1 MRIALG
7 LLLLLIATGVPSAKA
22 DPSRVTFRFVQP
34 SEQTTIADLCCDP
47 GAVFDGAEAQSV
59 SSGVGGD
66 PIWIGLPSMP
76 PGSVIAFTRI
86 VDRAVLYERLPARAE
101 WRVSVAGDSVVRAG
115 SALAVPRVAFELSSD
130 LGPEAVRYLQVTQP
144 NTVEY
149 GLTLWDRDSF
159 ERTNER
165 ERTLFLL
172 LLGFIA
178 AIALYNLAVSF
189 VAREPVFA
197 LNAMTIVSL
206 IFVDLYL
213 SGMGRLHLWPPHL
226 SNLAL
231 NVALASTIL
240 FGATFMATFLSF
252 DDRRPRAAN
261 LLYVVSVPGL
271 PVLLSG
277 AVLPYYLPLTA
288 LLVLVVLMM
297 LLAVSITV
305 LEALKGNKNARLLV
319 IPLAAVMLPGGA
331 LLLLRAMTDLD
342 LGYGDTHI
350 LEIMLALEAL
360 AFSLALAARI
370 RHHRSA
376 AEQARTRLAEAELE
390 IARRFVA
397 LQEQERARIA
407 SELHDSVGHNV
418 VVMKALMDA
427 AEVGRASGDDI
438 RAASSLAKR
447 TLGRIRELSHDLHP
461 DTVARL
467 GWTKSVDALF
477 AGLERAWG
485 IAVDVRQEGGEPR
498 LDDDA
503 RLHLY
508 RVFQEAVS
516 NIGKHSGASAVTVR
530 IVSSADGLSA
540 TVRDDGRG
548 LPDGLSMQEGL
559 GLRSIAQRIKTLG
572 GSWSIASN
580 GEAGTTL
587 TIAVPASAGHGRGG
601 S

>member
-1 MRIALG
+1 MRIVLG
-7 LLLLLIATGVPSAKA
+7 LLLLVLAAGASQAA
-22 DPSRVTFRFVQP
+22 NSVTRLAFRFAQPPAHMTIDEVCCAPGIAFDSSAVQ
-34 SEQTTIADLCCDP
+34 SA
-47 GAVFDGAEAQSV
+47 
-59 SSGVGGD
+59 SSGLGGD
-66 PIWIGLPSMP
+66 PIWISLPP
-76 PGSVIAFTRI
+76 LPGGTVLSVTRM
-86 VDRAVLYERLPARAE
+86 VDRAVLYESAPGRSE
-101 WRVSVAGDSVVRAG
+101 WRISVAGDSVARAG
-115 SALAVPRVAFELSSD
+115 NALDVPQIAFALSSD
-130 LGPEAVRYLQVTQP
+130 LGPETVRYLQVTQP

-159 ERTNER
+159 ERANER

-206 IFVDLYL
+206 IVVDLYL
-213 SGMGRLHLWPPHL
+213 SGIGVLHLWPPHL
-226 SNLAL
+226 SNPIL
-231 NVALASTIL
+231 NIALAGTIL

-252 DDRRPRAAN
+252 DDRGPGSAKLLHIVAA
-261 LLYVVSVPGL
+261 PAL

-277 AVLPYYLPLTA
+277 FVLPYYLPLTA
-288 LLVLVVLMM
+288 LMVLVALMV
-297 LLAVSITV
+297 LLAVAITV
-305 LEALKGNKNARLLV
+305 FEALKGNGNARLLV
-319 IPLAAVMLPGGA
+319 IPLAAVMMPGGA
-331 LLLLRAMTDLD
+331 LVLARAMTDLD
-342 LGYGDTHI
+342 LGFGDTHI

-390 IARRFVA
+390 SARRFVV

-427 AEVGRASGDDI
+427 AEVGRASEDDI
-438 RAASSLAKR
+438 RAASGLAKR
-447 TLGRIRELSHDLHP
+447 TLGRIRRLSHDLHP

-467 GWTKSVDALF
+467 GWAKSVDALF
-477 AGLERAWG
+477 DGLERAWG
-485 IAVDVRQEGGEPR
+485 MAVDLKQEGGEPP

-508 RVFQEAVS
+508 RVFQEAAS

-530 IVSSADGLSA
+530 IASSPDGLEA
-540 TVRDDGRG
+540 TVRDNGRG
-548 LPDGLSMQEGL
+548 LPDGQAMREGL
-559 GLRSIAQRIKTLG
+559 GLSSIAQRIRTLG
-572 GSWSIASN
+572 GSWSLEN
-580 GEAGTTL
+580 DRDGGTVL
-587 TIAVPASAGHGRGG
+587 KIAVPASDRRAGVGA
-601 S
+601 